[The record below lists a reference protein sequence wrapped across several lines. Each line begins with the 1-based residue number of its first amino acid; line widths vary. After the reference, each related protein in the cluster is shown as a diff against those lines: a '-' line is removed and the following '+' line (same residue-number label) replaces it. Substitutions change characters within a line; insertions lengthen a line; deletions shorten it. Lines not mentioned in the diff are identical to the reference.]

1 MRQPRLGPT
10 LGEVNLNSLQPQT
23 NILDKANI
31 KASTNRIQEK
41 IEEINARLTQGEKET
56 ILAEASKEDPTGY
69 VCEKQILNITEVSF
83 VFQLQIF
90 IFANVFK
97 STVCFLTLISFLANL
112 VFY

>member
-23 NILDKANI
+23 NILDKSNI

-83 VFQLQIF
+83 VEQVKCYDTIEEVCSLVICNIF
-90 IFANVFK
+90 LRKAI
-97 STVCFLTLISFLANL
+97 LLM
-112 VFY
+112 

>member
-83 VFQLQIF
+83 VEQVKCYDTIEEVCSLVISYIF
-90 IFANVFK
+90 TQSSLFN
-97 STVCFLTLISFLANL
+97 
-112 VFY
+112 